1 MPFADTPSGKLYF
14 EVCDR
19 VPPWRSAPETIVFHH
34 GIAADVH
41 LWTHWLAV
49 LMPHF
54 RLVCFDM
61 RGFGRSVQP
70 GANFAWSFDQLV
82 DDLLAVVAASQ
93 THRFHLVGESIGGT
107 VALVCA
113 LREPQRLLSLCLSN
127 AAARGG
133 LVGNVVGWRDEVAQ
147 FGQTGW
153 AERMM
158 QRRFYPGALDADLH
172 AWYRRLHETCSID
185 ATLALANLLLNA
197 DLTARL
203 VEINMPTLLMSPDSS
218 PFIPAQVMAGMQA
231 QIPGAQLQVFA
242 RSKHGLPLSHGAE
255 CARTLLGFL
264 GARRGGAPAT

>member
-1 MPFADTPSGKLYF
+1 MPFANTPTGSLHY

-19 VPPWRSAPETIVFHH
+19 VPPWRPAPETIVFHH

-41 LWTHWLAV
+41 LWTHWQPV

-61 RGFGRSVQP
+61 RGFGRSAQP
-70 GANFAWSFDQLV
+70 TANFVWSFDQLV
-82 DDLLAVVAASQ
+82 DDLLAVVEASE
-93 THRFHLVGESIGGT
+93 TKKFHLVGESIGGT

-113 LREPQRLLSLCLSN
+113 LREPQRLLSLCMSN

-158 QRRFYPGALDADLH
+158 QRRFYAGALDADLH

-185 ATLALANLLLNA
+185 ATLALAQLLLDA
-197 DLTARL
+197 DLTPRL
-203 VEINMPTLLMSPDSS
+203 GEVSVPTLLLSPDGS
-218 PFIPAQVMAGMQA
+218 PFIPAQVMAAMHA
-231 QIPGAQLQVFA
+231 QIPGARLQVFA
-242 RSKHGLPLSHGAE
+242 RSKHGLPLSHGAD

-264 GARRGGAPAT
+264 ATRHASS